1 MTEFTFPDFEA
12 IVDEVGAL
20 YRQGRLPHAVL
31 LTSDSGLGLE
41 GTAQMM
47 ASRLLCDVSVDGS
60 CGRCN
65 ACQLLAAGTHGDFRW
80 LTTLDGKASI
90 GIDQIRGASDFI
102 AKTASYG
109 PLKVLVVAEADRMTN
124 GAANA
129 LLKTLEEPSGNSV
142 IFILARRPWLL
153 PPTIRSRCQSW
164 KMPRLSRT
172 TCAGYLHEHGI
183 AVTSEVEDNPRL
195 LERAVETHAGGKSD
209 SVAELSGLV
218 NAVLDGPMSSHDLAL
233 GLQRFELIEAVEATV
248 TAIEDRLLS
257 QDTGKAPMMATLSL
271 HRAVAVILQRLRG
284 GAVPAKETA
293 CYEIAALIENASNNQ
308 VSELERGLRVL
319 GS

>member
-1 MTEFTFPDFEA
+1 MTEFRFPDFEP
-12 IVDEVGAL
+12 IVDEAGAL

-41 GTAQMM
+41 STAQIM

-65 ACQLLAAGTHGDFRW
+65 ACQLLAAGTHGDYRW
-80 LTTLDGKASI
+80 LTTLEGKASI

-102 AKTASYG
+102 TKTASYG
-109 PLKVLVVAEADRMTN
+109 SLKVLVVAEADRMTN

-142 IFILARRPWLL
+142 IFMLARRPWLL

-164 KMPRLSRT
+164 KMPRLSRL
-172 TCAGYLHEHGI
+172 TCSRYLQEHGI
-183 AVTSEVEDNPRL
+183 AITSEVEENPRL
-195 LERAVETHAGGKSD
+195 LERTVVTHAGGKSD
-209 SVAELSGLV
+209 SVAELYGLV
-218 NAVLDGPMSSHDLAL
+218 NAVLDGSMGSHDLAL
-233 GLQRFELIEAVEATV
+233 GLRKFELMEAVDATV

-257 QDTGKAPMMATLSL
+257 QDTGKASMMATLSV
-271 HRAVAVILQRLRG
+271 HRAVATILQRLRA

-293 CYEIAALIENASNNQ
+293 CYEIAALMENAGNNQ

>member
-1 MTEFTFPDFEA
+1 MTAFGFPDFEA

-41 GTAQMM
+41 VTAQMI

-65 ACQLLAAGTHGDFRW
+65 ACQLLAAGTHGDYRW
-80 LTTLDGKASI
+80 LTTLESKASI

-109 PLKVLVVAEADRMTN
+109 SLKVLVVAEADRMTN

-142 IFILARRPWLL
+142 IFVLARRPWLL

-172 TCAGYLHEHGI
+172 TCTRYLQEHGI
-183 AVTSEVEDNPRL
+183 AIAAGVEENPRL
-195 LERAVETHAGGKSD
+195 LERAVMMHAGGKSA
-209 SVAELSGLV
+209 SVAELCGLV
-218 NAVLDGPMSSHDLAL
+218 NAVLDGSMGSHDLTL
-233 GLQRFELIEAVEATV
+233 GLQKFELMEAIEATV

-257 QDTGKAPMMATLSL
+257 QDTGKASMLATLSV
-271 HRAVAVILQRLRG
+271 HRAVATILQRLRA
-284 GAVPAKETA
+284 GAVPAKETT
-293 CYEIAALIENASNNQ
+293 CYEVAALIENASNNQ